1 MYFNKLFFCFV
12 CLSILSVR
20 IVLAVDIGT
29 DTTINANSTARHNIT
44 DDNVTLT
51 NNADIIFGEASAG
64 TILSDDDQTGI
75 TIINNAGATIGITG
89 NNDGAVEL
97 KEAINP
103 TVINS
108 GTIFSE
114 DGRALSLDRT
124 TGAVFINNAG
134 GVLTA
139 GRSTIRCVTNCA
151 NTTIIN
157 SGKIIATSIG
167 ASTAILMDTSVGLIL
182 INNAGGEIIG
192 ITGQVI
198 DLGTSGTFTNSGLIR
213 AVDDDGKLVLSDA
226 AAVIKFNGTNTTVLL
241 KDEGIVVGTISNSGN
256 NAGSKLQVQHGYG
269 RSYMYQTLGK
279 LELAD
284 LSGNRIVK
292 GSATA
297 VGMGAQET
305 VDEILGQRL
314 IIFVPH

>member
-1 MYFNKLFFCFV
+1 MCCIKLLFYLFYLFC
-12 CLSILSVR
+12 LGILSAR

-51 NNADIIFGEASAG
+51 NNADIIFGDASAG
-64 TILSDDDQTGI
+64 TILSDSQTGT

-97 KEAINP
+97 KSVTNP

-114 DGRALSLDRT
+114 DGRALSLQQT

-139 GRSTIRCVTNCA
+139 GRSTIRCVTSCA
-151 NTTIIN
+151 NTTITN

-182 INNAGGEIIG
+182 INNAGGETIG

-198 DLGTSGTFTNSGLIR
+198 DLSLIH
-213 AVDDDGKLVLSDA
+213 
-226 AAVIKFNGTNTTVLL
+226 I
-241 KDEGIVVGTISNSGN
+241 
-256 NAGSKLQVQHGYG
+256 
-269 RSYMYQTLGK
+269 
-279 LELAD
+279 
-284 LSGNRIVK
+284 
-292 GSATA
+292 
-297 VGMGAQET
+297 
-305 VDEILGQRL
+305 
-314 IIFVPH
+314 

>member
-1 MYFNKLFFCFV
+1 MYYKKISFYLF
-12 CLSILSVR
+12 CLGILSVR

-51 NNADIIFGEASAG
+51 NNADIIFGDASAG
-64 TILSDDDQTGI
+64 TILSDSQTGT

-97 KEAINP
+97 KSATNP

-108 GTIFSE
+108 GTVFSE
-114 DGRALSLDRT
+114 DGRALSLQRT

-213 AVDDDGKLVLSDA
+213 AVDDDGNLILSDSA
-226 AAVIKFNGTNTTVLL
+226 DVI
-241 KDEGIVVGTISNSGN
+241 
-256 NAGSKLQVQHGYG
+256 
-269 RSYMYQTLGK
+269 
-279 LELAD
+279 
-284 LSGNRIVK
+284 
-292 GSATA
+292 
-297 VGMGAQET
+297 
-305 VDEILGQRL
+305 
-314 IIFVPH
+314 